1 MILLQSPRHY
11 FIVISK
17 KAIMEQS
24 SYKKMAIMLI
34 ISFFIMYGVMF
45 LNVDSADHIYLSLTR
60 TYMSLLMVSPMALLM
75 LILMSKMYTN
85 KKLNRIIVLSS
96 ISVFIL
102 ALVFLRNQTFVSDKQ
117 YMQAMIPHHS
127 SAIMT
132 SRHATITDPDVKKLS
147 ESIIASQEREIAEM
161 REIIKRMNK

>member
-1 MILLQSPRHY
+1 
-11 FIVISK
+11 
-17 KAIMEQS
+17 MEHG

-45 LNVDSADHIYLSLTR
+45 LNVDSVNHIYLSLTR

-75 LILMSKMYTN
+75 LGLMGKMYTN
-85 KKLNRIIVLSS
+85 KRLNLIIGTSS
-96 ISVFIL
+96 MVVFIL
-102 ALVFLRNQTFVSDKQ
+102 ALIFLRNQTFVSDKQ

-132 SRHATITDPDVKKLS
+132 SKHATITDPEVKKLS
-147 ESIIASQEREIAEM
+147 ESIIASQQREIEEM
-161 REIIKRMNK
+161 KEIIQRMDK